1 MGPRTRPPAVNERM
15 PEAHHMMGVVEKA
28 MEGERLAER
37 HPTLH
42 GNAVDLRHSLMRA
55 YCLKVFIH

>member
-1 MGPRTRPPAVNERM
+1 MGQRTRPPAVNERM

-42 GNAVDLRHSLMRA
+42 GAPHHENGRDGADNTTSL
-55 YCLKVFIH
+55 